1 VNIVAPAIVKRY
13 AKGADS
19 DVTDAMVVN
28 ALDRKGGGADDNDA
42 QAGHLIAGTVRSHP
56 RPGSNDSGGIVTH
69 TLRAEGFD
77 ASEDGT
83 GRGTPLT
90 VDPLVSRSSRGKP
103 TPLSPGHNTD
113 THVAIT
119 QGQVRRLSPSECE
132 VLQGFP
138 RGWTLLEPDTGW
150 RSYPQPDG
158 RRYAACGDAVTVN
171 VAFWIGRRLM
181 AADQETNQAVS
192 EKAPS

>member
-1 VNIVAPAIVKRY
+1 MNIVAPAIVKRY
-13 AKGADS
+13 AKGTDS
-19 DVTDAMVVN
+19 DVTDAMVVS

-42 QAGHLIAGTVRSHP
+42 QAGHLVAGTVRSHV
-56 RPGSNDSGGIVTH
+56 RPGSNDAGGIVTH
-69 TLRAEGFD
+69 TLRSEGFD

-113 THVAIT
+113 SHVAVT
-119 QGQVRRLSPSECE
+119 AGQVRRLTPSECE
-132 VLQGFP
+132 ALQGFP
-138 RGWTLLEPDTGW
+138 RGWTLLEPDTDW
-150 RSYPQPDG
+150 RTYPQPDG

-171 VAFWIGRRLM
+171 VSHWIGRRLLRVDASLDTAQM
-181 AADQETNQAVS
+181 PERAA
-192 EKAPS
+192 

>member
-1 VNIVAPAIVKRY
+1 MNIVAPAIVKRY
-13 AKGADS
+13 AKGTDS

-42 QAGHLIAGTVRSHP
+42 QAGHLVA
-56 RPGSNDSGGIVTH
+56 H

-90 VDPLVSRSSRGKP
+90 VAPTLSTKNEPASRMDQAAREIG
-103 TPLSPGHNTD
+103 
-113 THVAIT
+113 A
-119 QGQVRRLSPSECE
+119 VRRLTPSECE
-132 VLQGFP
+132 ALQGFP
-138 RGWTLLEPDTGW
+138 RGWTLLEPETDW
-150 RSYPQPDG
+150 RKYPTPDG

-171 VAFWIGRRLM
+171 VAEWIGRRLLSTVIET
-181 AADQETNQAVS
+181 QEVGS
-192 EKAPS
+192 